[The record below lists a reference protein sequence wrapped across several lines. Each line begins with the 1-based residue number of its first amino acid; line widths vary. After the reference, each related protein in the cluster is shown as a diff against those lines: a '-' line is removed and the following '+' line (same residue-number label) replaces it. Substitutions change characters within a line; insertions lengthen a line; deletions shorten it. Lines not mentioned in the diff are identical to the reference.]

1 MVYSSLYINKP
12 LFINLI
18 LQHQEKKQNKT
29 MKNII
34 VQMTL
39 ACLVLALMI
48 AMVSAQYDYYSSA
61 KTPNSAVTVATDIF
75 ISLAVPAVSLVA
87 DFIY

>member
-1 MVYSSLYINKP
+1 
-12 LFINLI
+12 
-18 LQHQEKKQNKT
+18 

-48 AMVSAQYDYYSSA
+48 AMVSAQYDYDSSA
-61 KTPNSAVTVATDIF
+61 KTPNSAITVATDIF
-75 ISLAVPAVSLVA
+75 ISLAVPAVALVA
-87 DFIY
+87 GFIY